1 MAHQTSQVTGRPYSE
16 KQEDGFVIREFSS
29 KTSSFEFVWHRDKED
44 RYVQA
49 THPTDWQFQLDN
61 EYPQRLTKKKLF
73 IPRETYH
80 RLIKGTGDLKV
91 KIYKLWIVIV
101 ILVTAEVLA
110 NAIAVIVNYE
120 INRYHIRK

>member
-49 THPTDWQFQLDN
+49 THPTDWYFQLDN
-61 EYPQRLTKKKLF
+61 KLPVRLTKDKLF
-73 IPRETYH
+73 IPKETYH
-80 RLIKGTGDLKV
+80 RLIKGTGDLVV
-91 KIYKLWIVIV
+91 KIWQKD
-101 ILVTAEVLA
+101 
-110 NAIAVIVNYE
+110 
-120 INRYHIRK
+120 

>member
-101 ILVTAEVLA
+101 ILVTAKVLA